1 MIRRWLWLLIIGAI
15 VGTGAAYL
23 LGRSQDPV
31 YQASTKVMV
40 IQPRE
45 GNVSADLTPFSD
57 QELMQTYM
65 ALLVTEPVLQAT
77 SDALG
82 FPLSANQ
89 ISARQLAGTR
99 LLEVTVRANTPEQAA
114 QIANSLVEILIEYNE
129 SLQTG
134 RFAIAEES
142 LQTQIDQVET
152 QIQEVQSELQQL
164 SQVDVVSELAQVE
177 AQIADTQANIIDLQF
192 EIDALSSLPEEDRV
206 LLQDKRLELAALKLT
221 LGFEQMSYNSRLLE
235 DPTNR
240 APETEDQLLALQ
252 EDIVFLEQEIETLSA
267 NTGATNP
274 EEERLLLQKQLEIE
288 RLQNTLIGL
297 EASYLAL
304 LNGNVGGDNQDI
316 QQQNRQETLTLYRQI
331 YSNLI
336 TAYES
341 TRLARLQGTPNVVQV
356 EAASTPAEPIAP
368 QIQQAMIRGAIIGL
382 LFAAG
387 IAYLIEYLD
396 DTVKT
401 PGDVEQVVN
410 LPTLAGIMRIKPS
423 QNEGER
429 RLVTMEQPRAPVSE
443 AFRILRTGILFSSV
457 DRESHVLLI
466 TSPNPMDGKS
476 VVAANLAVVMAQAGH
491 RVLLVDADLRRP
503 VQHKIFEQANGNGL
517 TNMLLNMRLNGSR
530 EAQHEQLEQVIRPT
544 SQTGLELLSSGP
556 VPPNPSELLGSE
568 KMKAL
573 ISLLKESYDFIIFD
587 SPPGLA
593 VTDALILASLSDS
606 TLLMT
611 NVGQTRL
618 NHLVQIVNRLREVNA
633 HIIGVVLN
641 RLTPRGDAYYYYYHY
656 QNSYYSNGTNGQG
669 PRKEREKENHLNQPL

>member
-1 MIRRWLWLLIIGAI
+1 
-15 VGTGAAYL
+15 
-23 LGRSQDPV
+23 
-31 YQASTKVMV
+31 
-40 IQPRE
+40 
-45 GNVSADLTPFSD
+45 
-57 QELMQTYM
+57 
-65 ALLVTEPVLQAT
+65 
-77 SDALG
+77 
-82 FPLSANQ
+82 
-89 ISARQLAGTR
+89 
-99 LLEVTVRANTPEQAA
+99 
-114 QIANSLVEILIEYNE
+114 
-129 SLQTG
+129 
-134 RFAIAEES
+134 
-142 LQTQIDQVET
+142 
-152 QIQEVQSELQQL
+152 
-164 SQVDVVSELAQVE
+164 
-177 AQIADTQANIIDLQF
+177 
-192 EIDALSSLPEEDRV
+192 
-206 LLQDKRLELAALKLT
+206 
-221 LGFEQMSYNSRLLE
+221 
-235 DPTNR
+235 
-240 APETEDQLLALQ
+240 
-252 EDIVFLEQEIETLSA
+252 
-267 NTGATNP
+267 
-274 EEERLLLQKQLEIE
+274 
-288 RLQNTLIGL
+288 
-297 EASYLAL
+297 
-304 LNGNVGGDNQDI
+304 
-316 QQQNRQETLTLYRQI
+316 
-331 YSNLI
+331 
-336 TAYES
+336 
-341 TRLARLQGTPNVVQV
+341 
-356 EAASTPAEPIAP
+356 
-368 QIQQAMIRGAIIGL
+368 
-382 LFAAG
+382 
-387 IAYLIEYLD
+387 
-396 DTVKT
+396 
-401 PGDVEQVVN
+401 VN

-517 TNMLLNMRLNGSR
+517 TNMLLNMKMNGSR